1 MWMSNASKVPTNC
14 LPPFSCTKISLP
26 FAEFSKSKGLSI
38 PFTICLFEFVCF

>member
-14 LPPFSCTKISLP
+14 LPFFNCTKISLP

-38 PFTICLFEFVCF
+38 PFTIEVCDKEGI